1 MSNTGSTLANSY
13 LDSFVTRA
21 NDAIVMKLVRKA
33 TDLEGDDDSFQPEF
47 THQIFGE
54 NENIFGYTDLKI
66 KMYYTSSKLERFL
79 GIEYGE
85 KIDSGD
91 SKGVEADDILALIK
105 EGIPGEFTTSVDEF
119 SKKIGEE
126 LDFKPM
132 GEKLNE
138 FITNHK
144 GVERTFEIYRCTI
157 SDPGFIKYH
166 AKIQTWLLW
175 FIDGASYIDIDDDRW
190 EFFVLYEKIKNIS
203 NGNAVSNGSSHSSSS
218 LHFVG
223 YTSVYRYYAYFDKI
237 RPRISQVLI
246 LPPFQRQGLGAKL
259 LETIYS
265 HYRGQSD
272 VLDITVEDPSDNF
285 VGLRDYVDCKQCL
298 PLKSFQKEHLLK
310 GWSKEMADEAQSVL
324 KLNAK
329 QARRV
334 YEILKLKH
342 VDRHNAEEFRKYRL
356 EVKNRLNAPFLK
368 MDQKQESSVEPG
380 VATRELRVEQLRQ
393 MFQEVEEEYTQT
405 IKKLDLVA

>member
-1 MSNTGSTLANSY
+1 
-13 LDSFVTRA
+13 
-21 NDAIVMKLVRKA
+21 MKLVRKA
-33 TDLEGDDDSFQPEF
+33 SDIEGDDGSFNPEF

-85 KIDSGD
+85 KVDAKA
-91 SKGVEADDILALIK
+91 SKGVEADDILAMIK
-105 EGIPGEFTTSVDEF
+105 EQIPGEFTTNVDEF
-119 SKKIGEE
+119 SKKIVQEF
-126 LDFKPM
+126 DFKPM
-132 GEKLNE
+132 GEKLKE
-138 FITNHK
+138 FTVEHK
-144 GVERTFEIYRCTI
+144 GLNRTFEVYRCTI

-190 EFFVLYEKIKNIS
+190 EFFVLYEKIGNIS
-203 NGNAVSNGSSHSSSS
+203 NGNGISNGSSHSSSS
-218 LHFVG
+218 HHFVG
-223 YTSVYRYYAYFDKI
+223 YTSVYRYYAYLDKI

-246 LPPFQRQGLGAKL
+246 LPPFQRQGLGANL
-259 LETIYS
+259 LETIYC

-285 VGLRDYVDCKQCL
+285 VGLRDYVDCKQCSS
-298 PLKSFQKEHLLK
+298 LKSFQKEYLLK

-324 KLNAK
+324 KLSSK

-334 YEILKLKH
+334 YEILKLKY
-342 VDRHNAEEFRKYRL
+342 VDRHDPEEYRKYRL

-368 MDQKQESSVEPG
+368 MDQRQESSVDPG
-380 VATRELRVEQLRQ
+380 VATRELRVEQLKQ

-405 IKKLDLVA
+405 IKKLDLVV